1 MTLNAAGLRKR
12 PAFYCARDEEQ
23 RRWRLIRSPK
33 GHTAA
38 KRSKGLGCF
47 PTSGSMGVDSHVHCL
62 PVAYV
67 ATHALLAASVCV
79 RLCIAC
85 QYPPPPYRVSF
96 MGGRMPEGGT
106 FYIRSR
112 ARGRGR
118 ARGNALFKVGKK
130 WVKIGRE
137 IPHARARAK
146 TCIVKN
152 MLAAARPFISLSVCP
167 KNGLSCRSDGFC
179 VISST
184 PPLPG
189 LTGASK
195 DKRWALL
202 EFQRRAFFSR
212 QISR

>member
-1 MTLNAAGLRKR
+1 MLAGSI
-12 PAFYCARDEEQ
+12 C
-23 RRWRLIRSPK
+23 
-33 GHTAA
+33 GHTCTACSECV
-38 KRSKGLGCF
+38 RTLI
-47 PTSGSMGVDSHVHCL
+47 HCL
-62 PVAYV
+62 PV
-67 ATHALLAASVCV
+67 S
-79 RLCIAC
+79 
-85 QYPPPPYRVSF
+85 PPTIPGVIY
-96 MGGRMPEGGT
+96 GGRMPEGGT

-152 MLAAARPFISLSVCP
+152 MFAAARPFKSLSVCP

-189 LTGASK
+189 LTEASK

-202 EFQRRAFFSR
+202 DFQRRAFFSR

>member
-12 PAFYCARDEEQ
+12 PAFYCARDEAQ

-85 QYPPPPYRVSF
+85 QYPPTIPGVIY
-96 MGGRMPEGGT
+96 GGQDAGGGNLL
-106 FYIRSR
+106 YPQSR
-112 ARGRGR
+112 AG
-118 ARGNALFKVGKK
+118 
-130 WVKIGRE
+130 
-137 IPHARARAK
+137 ARARARK
-146 TCIVKN
+146 CPFQGRQKVGKN
-152 MLAAARPFISLSVCP
+152 RQRNPSRARPRENVHRQKHVGRCTPLQIP
-167 KNGLSCRSDGFC
+167 FC
-179 VISST
+179 
-184 PPLPG
+184 LPQ
-189 LTGASK
+189 
-195 DKRWALL
+195 KRPFLP
-202 EFQRRAFFSR
+202 F
-212 QISR
+212 